1 MLRSHS
7 SKKRR
12 AASASLDN
20 ITSCVKA
27 NTVAKKSEIIPTLP
41 VGCDEYHNYHTN
53 FSSDGKREETKMEI
67 GSREVHGTEGSCTT
81 KSRGNRDKQGMDEGR
96 RKEGKGA
103 RR

>member
-67 GSREVHGTEGSCTT
+67 GSREVHDSLLTSSC
-81 KSRGNRDKQGMDEGR
+81 SLHDEVKRESG
-96 RKEGKGA
+96 
-103 RR
+103 